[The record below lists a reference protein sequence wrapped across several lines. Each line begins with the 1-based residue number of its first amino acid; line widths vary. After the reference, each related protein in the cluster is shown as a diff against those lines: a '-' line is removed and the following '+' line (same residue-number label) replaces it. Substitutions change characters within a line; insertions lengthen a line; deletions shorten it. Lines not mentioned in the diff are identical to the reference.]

1 MLKEVPG
8 IGVIFTGEGDLS
20 QELGYPRQ
28 YDHPDVLKG
37 VKEILDI
44 CKAHKVPNG
53 WFHTT
58 LDNVEQV
65 IRDGY
70 RVLMAPSSRSY
81 AVLHKGRAAAGRG

>member
-1 MLKEVPG
+1 MLAEGPG
-8 IGVIFTGEGDLS
+8 IGVIVTGEGDLS
-20 QELGYPRQ
+20 QELGPPRQ
-28 YDHPDVLKG
+28 YDQPDVLAG

-44 CKAHKVPNG
+44 CKAHQVPNG

-65 IRDGY
+65 IQDGY

-81 AVLHKGRAAAGRG
+81 AVLQKGRAAAGRH

>member
-1 MLKEVPG
+1 
-8 IGVIFTGEGDLS
+8 
-20 QELGYPRQ
+20 
-28 YDHPDVLKG
+28 
-37 VKEILDI
+37 
-44 CKAHKVPNG
+44 VPNG

-81 AVLHKGRAAAGRG
+81 AVLHKGRAAAGRS